1 MLRNQLQTES
11 NVHTAE
17 PNLERGSWNPGT
29 VPNQVSTGVRVL
41 YYGLPLSQDP
51 RSLVYASVGGPQELD
66 VMSESF

>member
-1 MLRNQLQTES
+1 
-11 NVHTAE
+11 
-17 PNLERGSWNPGT
+17 
-29 VPNQVSTGVRVL
+29 VL